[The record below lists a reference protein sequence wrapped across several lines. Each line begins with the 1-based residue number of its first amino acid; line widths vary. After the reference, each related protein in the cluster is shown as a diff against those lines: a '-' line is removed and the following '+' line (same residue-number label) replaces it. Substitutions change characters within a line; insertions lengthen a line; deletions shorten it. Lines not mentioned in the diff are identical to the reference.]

1 MQMQIFIYLYSGA
14 LSKERYCSCSLS
26 SEISFS
32 WTLSFLKLPINYR
45 KSEVS
50 FYTNY
55 LKKTWLHFSQSKA
68 VNILPWFVLSL
79 PIIIWNNFY
88 FPWSYTND
96 RLSKSSISDF
106 FWNFNDTDNAFIL
119 LLTQILS
126 RSMKTSYYSYV
137 KNSLIKILMTAV
149 THRQYKMIRHPV
161 WKIPQRMEHMKVKP
175 NRSSKVVD
183 S

>member
-1 MQMQIFIYLYSGA
+1 MYYCFQECIMQMQIFYLYGEA
-14 LSKERYCSCSLS
+14 LSKERYCFCSLS

-32 WTLSFLKLPINYR
+32 WTLSFLKLLINYK

-50 FYTNY
+50 FDSSY
-55 LKKTWLHFSQSKA
+55 LNQNWLHFSQSKA

-119 LLTQILS
+119 LLKQILR

-149 THRQYKMIRHPV
+149 THRQ
-161 WKIPQRMEHMKVKP
+161 
-175 NRSSKVVD
+175 
-183 S
+183 

>member
-1 MQMQIFIYLYSGA
+1 MQMQIFYLYGEA
-14 LSKERYCSCSLS
+14 LSKERYCFCSLS

-32 WTLSFLKLPINYR
+32 WTLSFLKL
-45 KSEVS
+45 
-50 FYTNY
+50 
-55 LKKTWLHFSQSKA
+55 L
-68 VNILPWFVLSL
+68 
-79 PIIIWNNFY
+79 IIWIKTDFFFSAKSCKY
-88 FPWSYTND
+88 FALIFWVSQLLFETI
-96 RLSKSSISDF
+96 SISPGVILMIGWVRALSDF

-119 LLTQILS
+119 LLKQILS
-126 RSMKTSYYSYV
+126 RSMKTSYYGYV

-161 WKIPQRMEHMKVKP
+161 WKIHQRMEHMKVKP